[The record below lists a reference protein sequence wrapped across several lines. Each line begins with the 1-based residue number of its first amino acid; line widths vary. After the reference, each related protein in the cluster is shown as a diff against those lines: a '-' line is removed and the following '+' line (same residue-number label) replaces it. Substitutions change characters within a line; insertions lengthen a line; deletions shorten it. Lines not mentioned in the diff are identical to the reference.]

1 MAYKNFPKGAKV
13 EFRFNDDLLIPNTP
27 LLLEEDLTITLNSDF
42 APLFGG
48 GQSSA
53 LTVLGGFVGSF
64 SSFEFS
70 GQFKQFGFQ
79 AWTKTDP
86 ASFSLMLTLAMKTD
100 ATKDVLDPAKV
111 LMKLPLPDDIS
122 ARNDNDWG
130 RLIAPGPTILDTVV
144 DKTMK
149 NSRKTSCKIGPFN
162 FPSVVIKRVEPTFSF
177 LTDQNQIPIWCK
189 LKIDVQTV
197 FTATSYM
204 IDQFGV

>member
-1 MAYKNFPKGAKV
+1 MAYKNFPKGSLV
-13 EFRFNDDLLIPNTP
+13 EFRFNGDKILPDNP
-27 LLLEEDLTITLNSDF
+27 LVIEEDLTITLNSEF
-42 APLFGG
+42 SPLFAS

-53 LTVLGGFVGSF
+53 MSVFGNVMGAF

-70 GQFKQFGFQ
+70 GQFKQFGYQ

-86 ASFSLMLTLAMKTD
+86 ASFSLMVTLSMKTD
-100 ATKDVLDPAKV
+100 ATKDVLEPAKV
-111 LMKLPLPDDIS
+111 LMKLPLPDDAS

-130 RLIAPGPTILDTVV
+130 RLVAPGPTLLDTLSE
-144 DKTMK
+144 KTMK
-149 NSRKTSCKIGPFN
+149 NSRKTSCKIGPFS

-189 LKIDVQTV
+189 LKIDVETV

-204 IDQFGV
+204 IDQFGA